1 LTRTLRIVEY
11 KVMQRDL
18 GPVLRFWPR
27 LLGVACLWASLGCT
41 RHDAPKY
48 LTELVTRGDVRE
60 SILATGEVSALTKVN
75 VGSQVSGTVSKLLVD
90 YNSAVKAGQVLAE
103 IDPRLFWA
111 TLQRAEASVAVA
123 ESNVEK
129 ARVGLLDAERTL
141 RRLSELVGRKLVSQ
155 ADVDTAEVNRAA
167 AVANLKGAEAGLLQA
182 RADRDSAAT
191 NLAFTK
197 IRSPIDGIV
206 IDRQVDVGQ
215 TVAAQFQ
222 VATLFVIANDLRQ
235 IQILANIDEADIG
248 KVHAKMPAT
257 FTVDAYPDDLFS
269 GVIRDVRLAPTAAAT
284 SAASAPASAP
294 AGGGSNVVTY
304 AAVLEAQNPDYK
316 LRQGMTAQVSVQ
328 INDRRNVL
336 RLPAAALR
344 YKPKAGADAGGG
356 GGKAAAPPRVADAGA
371 PDTAADTAP
380 APGRP
385 GRVFRLV
392 DGAPRMVDVRLGVSD
407 GHLFEV
413 LEGVAEGDALVVG
426 EVSAQVRPGSRRG
439 PF

>member
-1 LTRTLRIVEY
+1 
-11 KVMQRDL
+11 MQQHL
-18 GPVLRFWPR
+18 GRLGRLWPR
-27 LLGVACLWASLGCT
+27 LLSLTCVWASLACKSN
-41 RHDAPKY
+41 DAPKY
-48 LTELVTRGDVRE
+48 LTEPVTRGDVRE

-75 VGSQVSGTVSKLLVD
+75 VGSQVSGTVAKLLVD

-103 IDPRLFWA
+103 IDPRLFLA

-167 AVANLKGAEAGLLQA
+167 AVANLKGAEASLLQA

-222 VATLFVIANDLRQ
+222 VATLFIIAKDLRQ

-257 FTVDAYPDDLFS
+257 FTVDAYPDDVFN
-269 GVIRDVRLAPTAAAT
+269 GVIREVRLAPTAAA
-284 SAASAPASAP
+284 
-294 AGGGSNVVTY
+294 
-304 AAVLEAQNPDYK
+304 
-316 LRQGMTAQVSVQ
+316 
-328 INDRRNVL
+328 
-336 RLPAAALR
+336 
-344 YKPKAGADAGGG
+344 
-356 GGKAAAPPRVADAGA
+356 
-371 PDTAADTAP
+371 
-380 APGRP
+380 
-385 GRVFRLV
+385 
-392 DGAPRMVDVRLGVSD
+392 
-407 GHLFEV
+407 
-413 LEGVAEGDALVVG
+413 
-426 EVSAQVRPGSRRG
+426 
-439 PF
+439 